1 MAYVC
6 ASGLAWRKPA
16 VVQLNLTETEFGL
29 LCQACRTSSPLKAL
43 SNAQFIDFL
52 VKRLLDRSA
61 ALACKVAQLR
71 DKEIKALRQRIEIIG
86 R

>member
-1 MAYVC
+1 M
-6 ASGLAWRKPA
+6 
-16 VVQLNLTETEFGL
+16 VQLNLTETEFGL

-61 ALACKVAQLR
+61 ALACKVAQLS
-71 DKEIKALRQRIEIIG
+71 DKEIGALRQRFERVG
-86 R
+86 P

>member
-1 MAYVC
+1 
-6 ASGLAWRKPA
+6 

-29 LCQACRTSSPLKAL
+29 LRQACRTSSPLTTL

-61 ALACKVAQLR
+61 ALACKVAQLS
-71 DKEIKALRQRIEIIG
+71 DKEIKALRQRIEIVG